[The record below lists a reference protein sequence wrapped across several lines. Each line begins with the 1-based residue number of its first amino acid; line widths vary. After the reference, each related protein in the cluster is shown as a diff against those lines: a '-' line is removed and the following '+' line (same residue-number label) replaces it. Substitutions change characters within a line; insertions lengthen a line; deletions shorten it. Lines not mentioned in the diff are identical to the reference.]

1 MVESIAATTRS
12 RRYVERPDDQD
23 IDEVFP
29 RIYQS
34 GYAAARNISLL
45 QQLGVTHILIVTPY
59 AKQWHP

>member
-23 IDEVFP
+23 IDEVFS